1 MCEKNVT
8 LEYLSLLF
16 NLFISCLMPEIKD
29 HPQK

>member
-16 NLFISCLMPEIKD
+16 NLFIPCLMPEIKD